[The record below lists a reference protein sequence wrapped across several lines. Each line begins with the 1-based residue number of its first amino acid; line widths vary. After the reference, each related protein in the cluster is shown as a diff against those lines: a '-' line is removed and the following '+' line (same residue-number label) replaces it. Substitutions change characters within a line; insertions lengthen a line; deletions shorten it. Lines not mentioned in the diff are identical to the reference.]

1 MRKLFLSLALLTL
14 LLSLTQIQDWYRL
27 EEKGVSIS
35 FPAAPAIDSTDVESA
50 IGKLRTYTYM
60 FEPEES
66 SKDSNVL
73 YGFSRVKYPEK
84 YLLQLGNNFAKGVM
98 DGMIN
103 GAVKS
108 VEGKLLS
115 DKEVSHNG
123 IPGRQITVDYG
134 NGTAIVKM
142 NFYMNKTDLYSV
154 QTISYTG
161 KENNQNAERFLKS
174 LVIK

>member
-1 MRKLFLSLALLTL
+1 
-14 LLSLTQIQDWYRL
+14 
-27 EEKGVSIS
+27 
-35 FPAAPAIDSTDVESA
+35 
-50 IGKLRTYTYM
+50 M

-142 NFYMNKTDLYSV
+142 NFYMNRTDLYSV
-154 QTISYTG
+154 QTIAYTG